1 MGDKLSHRRKPMETI
16 IPRALCSHYGIRVD
30 FLISKDIFVWLKDK
44 ILVSPW
50 FDFELIYGCR
60 LELLPRCYHT
70 HLQTDYKINLR
81 QHNTCFSQSTFAKN
95 RFARFMCH
103 GFLHGCAYKCLASA
117 RRENQRSK
125 NAYMHSAARSE
136 WIARLLRRGL
146 KLTLREDAFCSGR
159 CKACVSQGSERA
171 RCQVRRKAEADAG
184 QYAERCQRGVQKS
197 FTPSAPRQRWRKDWL
212 SKP

>member
-1 MGDKLSHRRKPMETI
+1 MT
-16 IPRALCSHYGIRVD
+16 
-30 FLISKDIFVWLKDK
+30 
-44 ILVSPW
+44 
-50 FDFELIYGCR
+50 
-60 LELLPRCYHT
+60 YHT

-81 QHNTCFSQSTFAKN
+81 QQTTCFSQSTFAKN

-184 QYAERCQRGVQKS
+184 QYAERCQRGVQQKVS
-197 FTPSAPRQRWRKDWL
+197 LRAHPDKGGEKTDFQNLSNANDSWQEALQNKGTPGRPSTEVGVPRPTTAAGSVLASLEEKKKFR
-212 SKP
+212 